1 MFQLTLFCFF
11 VITVQYSVDVFFHFL
26 DGIVNICFFIH
37 QFVVFVTLCSS
48 SHNGIL
54 SERKSINWS
63 CEPKPH
69 HGSCGSTYGGTQT
82 PFWHGVCSSC
92 GRITSLNGGLFLLGH
107 EPIGK
112 GFLGLAPWLF
122 DGGNVSLAECVISE
136 FIESWPDLLR
146 RRRSGKFSK
155 FPALIAES
163 FSGLLWRT
171 SLSSSSDMSSSE
183 VYIPIAKLALH
194 GPKSKV
200 SEEQKEIRTIWRAKA
215 HLECG
220 RECSRLVKTNW
231 ARDKEPSLIKPW
243 VRNGHLKCKDPKKE
257 RKKHRKFPFQK
268 ETARP
273 MYKCLKTISWQK
285 TPYILCKNPGI
296 EGQAD

>member
-1 MFQLTLFCFF
+1 MFDSLISSLF
-11 VITVQYSVDVFFHFL
+11 INSV
-26 DGIVNICFFIH
+26 
-37 QFVVFVTLCSS
+37 
-48 SHNGIL
+48 
-54 SERKSINWS
+54 
-63 CEPKPH
+63 
-69 HGSCGSTYGGTQT
+69 
-82 PFWHGVCSSC
+82 
-92 GRITSLNGGLFLLGH
+92 
-107 EPIGK
+107 
-112 GFLGLAPWLF
+112 
-122 DGGNVSLAECVISE
+122 
-136 FIESWPDLLR
+136 
-146 RRRSGKFSK
+146 
-155 FPALIAES
+155 
-163 FSGLLWRT
+163 
-171 SLSSSSDMSSSE
+171 
-183 VYIPIAKLALH
+183 LALH

-285 TPYILCKNPGI
+285 TPYILCKKSGHWRPSRLKTQTVCVVTSRALLINNPWDRKGLKT
-296 EGQAD
+296 GKTLS